1 MLARTLSPAPVDLD
15 RWRRD
20 TPGCRDRI
28 HLNNAGAGLMPR
40 PVLDALTDHLAREA
54 AIGGYEAADE
64 AEPRVRE
71 TYALVADLVGA
82 APRNIALVENAT
94 VAFSQALSA
103 FDFRPGDRIVTT
115 RTDYPSNQLMYLS
128 LAQRAGVETVRADD
142 LPEGGVDPESVRRL
156 ARDPRTRLVA
166 LSWVPTNSGLVQ
178 DASSVG
184 VVCAELGVP
193 YLVDACQS
201 VGQMAIDVNALKC
214 DFLAATGRKFLRG
227 PRGVGFLYVS
237 DRLLEPGAV
246 PCAGG
251 TRVAAGGRGVLP
263 PLPPT
268 KNRRGG
274 GPGRGGG
281 GVAGPDPPMSVARPG
296 KIIGI
301 GRNYRDHAAE
311 LGHAVPPRPLLF
323 LKPPTTV
330 IKDGD
335 AIVLPAESQQVDFE
349 GEIGVVI
356 GRPLRR
362 ATEQQAGAAIAGITC
377 VNDVTARDLQR
388 AEEQWTRAKGFDTF
402 CPVGP
407 RVVPVDPSRFA

>member
-1 MLARTLSPAPVDLD
+1 MPARALSPAPVELD

-71 TYALVADLVGA
+71 TYGLVADLVGA
-82 APRNIALVENAT
+82 AARNIAFVENAT

-115 RTDYPSNQLMYLS
+115 RSDYPSNQLMYLS
-128 LAQRAGVETVRADD
+128 LAQRVGVETVRADD

-156 ARDPRTRLVA
+156 ARHPRTRLVA

-184 VVCAELGVP
+184 AVCAELGVP

-227 PRGVGFLYVS
+227 PRGLGFLYVS
-237 DRLLEPGAV
+237 DRLLERGAFPLFLDMRGADWTDPDAFRLADGARRFENWEFAYALIVGLGAAARYALATGRLGHERAWRLAALLRERLRGRPGV
-246 PCAGG
+246 PG
-251 TRVAAGGRGVLP
+251 P
-263 PLPPT
+263 HP
-268 KNRRGG
+268 RRGG
-274 GPGRGGG
+274 GALRPVRFPGPAARQRK
-281 GVAGPDPPMSVARPG
+281 APP
-296 KIIGI
+296 
-301 GRNYRDHAAE
+301 
-311 LGHAVPPRPLLF
+311 
-323 LKPPTTV
+323 
-330 IKDGD
+330 
-335 AIVLPAESQQVDFE
+335 PA
-349 GEIGVVI
+349 
-356 GRPLRR
+356 
-362 ATEQQAGAAIAGITC
+362 
-377 VNDVTARDLQR
+377 
-388 AEEQWTRAKGFDTF
+388 
-402 CPVGP
+402 PV
-407 RVVPVDPSRFA
+407 SKT